1 MYLGSFLV
9 EGQAARAHDIM
20 SIKAKG
26 LDGGQLNFLQSDY
39 KVLVQVLPLVSKVRG
54 CGWWGG

>member
-26 LDGGQLNFLQSDY
+26 THGGQLNFPDTDY
-39 KVLVQVLPLVSKVRG
+39 RQMEALLHAVTKVCQ
-54 CGWWGG
+54 

>member
-9 EGQAARAHDIM
+9 EGQAARAHDVM

-26 LDGGQLNFLQSDY
+26 VYGGQLNFADTDYTQLDALLQAVT
-39 KVLVQVLPLVSKVRG
+39 KVGGVPVRLT
-54 CGWWGG
+54 